1 MAEHAPDKHAPQAKR
16 LPLALMMAQLLAV
29 LVLGIWLV
37 VLGRPIGWGQQW
49 RLLSRPG
56 LYPLTN
62 LLPLALALLGF
73 GVLVAYLWRALRRE
87 RVPSHR
93 NALAWAIAVVLTIG
107 AWCLQSAS
115 WMVVPSYLVELAAIQ
130 SSHIS
135 TGYLEEACGIVD
147 LPSYLRDYVRDMPDK
162 PAHLATHPPGGV
174 LLFYGVRRLGEI
186 APGLEAWALN
196 LATLGSRMS
205 LEEVRAAVTAYPGPV
220 WKGKQALA
228 TAILASYLL
237 GALGCLT
244 VLVVFAALRA
254 CVGDQRALV
263 AAVLMALA
271 PSLVMYF
278 PMLDQLI
285 ALLGALMLAAV
296 VSSVRRPGWGVVA
309 GLVGAA
315 ALFVSLGALALVA
328 SAGVALLLHAALP
341 AAVPRPPLPRVPAGA
356 LALGALAGGLVAG
369 LAAWYLIG
377 VDTVGVLRTGLW
389 QHSEIAGPSGY
400 RSYHIWVWMNLVE
413 FGIFLG
419 LPATLA
425 VVWAVPQVIGH
436 LRAQGGLQLP
446 ACLTAGALVVLALLD
461 LSGIVRG
468 ETSRIWL
475 FFAPYLVPA
484 AAATI
489 LPEERELRPCLTAL
503 ALSALQ
509 LLIMSWTL
517 QPLIRPY

>member
-1 MAEHAPDKHAPQAKR
+1 
-16 LPLALMMAQLLAV
+16 
-29 LVLGIWLV
+29 
-37 VLGRPIGWGQQW
+37 
-49 RLLSRPG
+49 
-56 LYPLTN
+56 
-62 LLPLALALLGF
+62 
-73 GVLVAYLWRALRRE
+73 
-87 RVPSHR
+87 
-93 NALAWAIAVVLTIG
+93 
-107 AWCLQSAS
+107 
-115 WMVVPSYLVELAAIQ
+115 
-130 SSHIS
+130 
-135 TGYLEEACGIVD
+135 
-147 LPSYLRDYVRDMPDK
+147 
-162 PAHLATHPPGGV
+162 
-174 LLFYGVRRLGEI
+174 
-186 APGLEAWALN
+186 
-196 LATLGSRMS
+196 
-205 LEEVRAAVTAYPGPV
+205 
-220 WKGKQALA
+220 
-228 TAILASYLL
+228 
-237 GALGCLT
+237 
-244 VLVVFAALRA
+244 
-254 CVGDQRALV
+254 
-263 AAVLMALA
+263 
-271 PSLVMYF
+271 
-278 PMLDQLI
+278 
-285 ALLGALMLAAV
+285 
-296 VSSVRRPGWGVVA
+296 
-309 GLVGAA
+309 VGAA